1 MPIIIFAM
9 VVISAPIIYLT
20 TQSQID
26 IRQRAATIAR
36 GGLVVD
42 TNDSSYK
49 SATESV
55 MPEKTIDASM
65 LLVGSVVIVISLIA
79 IIAYRKKIASF

>member
-1 MPIIIFAM
+1 MPIIIFAI
-9 VVISAPIIYLT
+9 VVISAPIIYLI

-36 GGLVVD
+36 GALSVD

-55 MPEKTIDASM
+55 VPERTIDASM
-65 LLVGSVVIVISLIA
+65 LLVGSIVITISLIA
-79 IIAYRKKIASF
+79 IIAYRKKVASF